1 MRTCYLLVSEDSAGQ
16 TSRRGREPTFLMFEA
31 AAPEI
36 DDFETALGRVSQ
48 ENILQQGYARD

>member
-1 MRTCYLLVSEDSAGQ
+1 
-16 TSRRGREPTFLMFEA
+16 MFEA